1 MNEEEI
7 QRDLKQVQEFEAMI
21 ARNQEQAIQD
31 LDSNDVS
38 SIRILIKLAK
48 SQLDS
53 QDEISDEELKAV
65 RFMEKRLEQL

>member
-21 ARNQEQAIQD
+21 ARNQEETIQD
-31 LDSNDVS
+31 LHSDDVS

-48 SQLDS
+48 SELDS
-53 QDEISDEELKAV
+53 QGEISDEKLKAV
-65 RFMEKRLEQL
+65 RFMEKRVEQL

>member
-21 ARNQEQAIQD
+21 ARNQEETIQD
-31 LDSNDVS
+31 LHSDDVS

-53 QDEISDEELKAV
+53 QGEISDEELKAV
-65 RFMEKRLEQL
+65 RFMEKRVEQL